1 MLFKFLLACST
12 VAVVVDSLAK
22 SCLTLK
28 MSIAGKELQ
37 HMHIPV
43 RESSELRSSI
53 IKLATVAP
61 LATALI
67 LKPTK
72 AFAADTVANTVTSPL
87 GSDAYTDLGG
97 MKMCK
102 ILTGMWQVSGAH
114 GYEPQKQ
121 SAVAEMSHCA
131 GKQCGET
138 MKHRVS

>member
-1 MLFKFLLACST
+1 MLFNFLVLSGT
-12 VAVVVDSLAK
+12 VSAVVNALAK
-22 SCLTLK
+22 SHSNMK
-28 MSIAGKELQ
+28 MIAAGKELQ
-37 HMHIPV
+37 SSHIPV
-43 RESSELRSSI
+43 RESTELKSSVV
-53 IKLATVAP
+53 KFAAAAP
-61 LATALI
+61 LAAALI

-72 AFAADTVANTVTSPL
+72 AFATDAVANAAPSSL

-131 GKQCGET
+131 GKQRDQAAT
-138 MKHRVS
+138 LR